1 MQLFGTLLTIAF
13 VITSLLL
20 VVLILL
26 QSNRS
31 SGMGLF
37 GGSGSQTAFGAGA
50 ADALTKMTSFL
61 TAAFFVLALGMAYL
75 QSRETGYQRL
85 QQEFNQP
92 AQSGAAG
99 GDAATPNIQ
108 LTPEVENAPL
118 KAPEAQNDASGE
130 NN

>member
-13 VITSLLL
+13 IIVSLLL

-50 ADALTKMTSFL
+50 ADAMTKMTAYM
-61 TAAFFVLALGMAYL
+61 TAAFILLALAMAYL
-75 QSRETGYQRL
+75 QSRESGFQRL
-85 QQEFNQP
+85 QDEFNQP
-92 AQSGAAG
+92 TVEAINE
-99 GDAATPNIQ
+99 DALPDID
-108 LTPEVENAPL
+108 LTPELNAPT
-118 KAPEAQNDASGE
+118 PDIGGAQTGE
-130 NN
+130 